1 MLVMEQEDSVGGR
14 MTVEVAS
21 GPYAAAPAEMG
32 ERSLQQIPILQP
44 RMRGEPVSRMMD
56 TPTLRWGAGSNDG
69 GIPRRLAGNTT
80 MW

>member
-21 GPYAAAPAEMG
+21 GSMPRRQPKWESAASSKYRFTAKNAGGAGISDDGYAYAA
-32 ERSLQQIPILQP
+32 L
-44 RMRGEPVSRMMD
+44 
-56 TPTLRWGAGSNDG
+56 GAGSSDG